1 LKDANE
7 VISTQK
13 RINEIS
19 DDPIGMSQVL
29 SLKSTIS
36 HLDQIKQNV
45 VMGKSWLESGESAM
59 DSVNRL
65 ILDVKTEAGRLVN
78 ASMSAD
84 ERKDAIQMVDH
95 TIDQIMTLGNTQ
107 LNGNYIFSGTD
118 TDTEPLAFSK
128 DSSEEKVVYNGNN
141 SPFSVRTDRNSG
153 VEVGRDG
160 RETFWETEVEINST
174 NNTIVFKEDN
184 GHGRASEKIIHTE
197 IPQGTYTKET
207 LELEVEN
214 ALNKASA
221 EKGYGAVYKV
231 DYNEAEK
238 SFSIREDGTYEGY
251 LRTEFMWDTG
261 GDPYV
266 NNIQTS
272 ELIDSDDVNL
282 KVVNKDAL
290 TKETTDEPF
299 KLIWDGDSGWDV
311 EGNPG
316 YVLPSKLSGT
326 SDKIG
331 IDLDENGKADIKI
344 QLDEKVLQEGESIE
358 FDMVPFKGDYSV
370 GWELGFNGNNEIYDP
385 ASSDTDAEY
394 ITDLIISS
402 GIGNTT
408 IDFVE
413 VNSTGGVSATLTANL
428 TEKNYT
434 DMDVLAGDI
443 ESAMESESSAS
454 GNTIDYAVTYDPE
467 NSRFNIREDGSE
479 LNELNIQWNN
489 PSSAADTLGYDL
501 LADNITYPHTSVKID
516 SSNNVLDFGE
526 STGGAFTTLQASID
540 TGIYSSMSDLALA
553 VEESMETASVYN
565 VNYDVAFNETT
576 SEFEISGSGGTGVT
590 HFDLLW
596 ESGSGQPF
604 SIAETLGYDPASD
617 DTGLGPGLGPYES
630 DTSPVFMN
638 LFSTDIDGQ
647 NNMIDFEEVLNT
659 SGTSTTLQAEIP
671 EGTYE
676 SVRDLELALE
686 QAMNKASDEEG
697 YSVNYDVSYDE
708 AGNFFDIQRTSGTAL
723 TELNLLWGTGDNTG
737 KSIGDT
743 LGYDVSLDD
752 TGDTSYSSS
761 SGSAP
766 TWISFDSSNNRIDYR
781 EIGIDG
787 AFSEEVSIQI
797 PEGDYNDLNTV
808 ASEIQTRLRDTSPNN
823 VEYNVM
829 YDDSKGFMIKG
840 SSADI
845 KGFDLLWQSGLNS
858 ERSASEKLGFLT
870 GTDDSVRFS
879 ESDESVVN
887 LTVNDSNN
895 KIDFME
901 VPKDTDGS
909 CEVCELT
916 ASVGNKTYTSHQE
929 LAVEVEKALEKES
942 YQNGNQIDYSVS
954 WDEYTKNFTIKENG
968 TELSEFRLQWQSGD
982 NAPVSQGGS
991 GESIGPLLGFEAE
1004 DDVHTPVKSEREA
1017 EWGIFNTLIDLKQ
1030 HLSDNDTEGIE
1041 RTLGRL
1047 EFHYGNMTQ
1056 RIVDSG
1062 MKYNRL
1068 QVRETVTEE
1077 VDLSLTERRSSI
1089 EDADIIESIMKLKN
1103 IETAYQAALNSTSR
1117 IMNLSLVD
1125 YLR

>member
-1 LKDANE
+1 MRVPTITTYSTSTYRLGNLTNDLKNANE
-7 VISTQK
+7 VVSTQK

-29 SLKSTIS
+29 SLKSTVK

-45 VMGKSWLESGESAM
+45 VMGKSWLESGENAM

-95 TIDQIMTLGNTQ
+95 AIDQIMTLGNTQ

-118 TDTEPLAFSK
+118 TDTEPLAFSR
-128 DSSEEKVVYNGNN
+128 DGTEEKVVYNGNN

-160 RETFWETEVEINST
+160 RETFWETEVQINST
-174 NNTIVFKEDN
+174 NNTVVFKEDN
-184 GHGRASEKIIHTE
+184 GHGSASEKIIHTE

-238 SFSIREDGTYEGY
+238 AFSIREDGTYEGY

-266 NNIQTS
+266 NNIRTS
-272 ELIDSDDVNL
+272 ELIDPDDVNL

-358 FDMVPFKGDYSV
+358 FDMVPFKGDHST
-370 GWELGFNGNNEIYDP
+370 GNEMGFNENDMIYEP
-385 ASSDTDAEY
+385 PVSDTKAEY
-394 ITDLIISS
+394 ITDIVITTSGNNTISFEE
-402 GIGNTT
+402 I
-408 IDFVE
+408 
-413 VNSTGGVSATLTANL
+413 NSTGGASVLTANFN
-428 TEKNYT
+428 TSAGSTTYT

-479 LNELNIQWNN
+479 LNELNIQWNA
-489 PSSAADTLGYDL
+489 STAAAETLGYYPMEDTISYPKS
-501 LADNITYPHTSVKID
+501 DNTPIDGSFTINDTNNKID
-516 SSNNVLDFGE
+516 FEETNTAGV
-526 STGGAFTTLQASID
+526 ATTLTATVTPGEYKD
-540 TGIYSSMSDLALA
+540 MATFEAA
-553 VEESMETASVYN
+553 VETAMNDASAGFGNN
-565 VNYDVAFNETT
+565 VNYDVA
-576 SEFEISGSGGTGVT
+576 
-590 HFDLLW
+590 
-596 ESGSGQPF
+596 
-604 SIAETLGYDPASD
+604 YD
-617 DTGLGPGLGPYES
+617 
-630 DTSPVFMN
+630 
-638 LFSTDIDGQ
+638 
-647 NNMIDFEEVLNT
+647 
-659 SGTSTTLQAEIP
+659 
-671 EGTYE
+671 
-676 SVRDLELALE
+676 
-686 QAMNKASDEEG
+686 
-697 YSVNYDVSYDE
+697 DVADQF
-708 AGNFFDIQRTSGTAL
+708 AIQRTSGTTL
-723 TELNLLWGTGDNTG
+723 TDFDILWATGSNWDR
-737 KSIGDT
+737 SIGRT
-743 LGYDVSLDD
+743 LGYDISFDDD
-752 TGDTSYSSS
+752 TGPVHTSDT
-761 SGSAP
+761 AP
-766 TWISFDSSNNRIDYR
+766 DLMTFDSTNNVIDFR
-781 EIGIDG
+781 EVGLDG
-787 AFSEEVSIQI
+787 SVSDEISI
-797 PEGDYNDLNTV
+797 EITKTGYTDLDDV
-808 ASEIQTRLRDTSPNN
+808 ASEIEAALQEASPNN
-823 VEYNVM
+823 VDYAVS
-829 YDDSKGFMIKG
+829 YDDTVGQFMIKG
-840 SSADI
+840 SDASI
-845 KGFDLLWQSGLNS
+845 KGFDLLWNTGTNSGT
-858 ERSASEKLGFLT
+858 SAADMLGFDT
-870 GTDDSVRFS
+870 AEDDSVRFS
-879 ESDESVVN
+879 ESDESVAN

-901 VPKDTDGS
+901 IPHDNDGS

-916 ASVGNKTYTSHQE
+916 ASVGNKTYTSHEE
-929 LAVEVEKALEKES
+929 LAEEVEKALEKES

-954 WDEYTKNFTIKENG
+954 WDDYTKHFTIKENG

-982 NAPVSQGGS
+982 NAPVSRGGS

-1004 DDVHTPVKSEREA
+1004 DDIHNPVKSPREA

-1030 HLSDNDTEGIE
+1030 HLSDNDTQGIE

-1047 EFHYGNMTQ
+1047 DFHYDNMTQ